1 MEFRRHDLVMADWP
15 EEMVSAIPHEGLR
28 RLVKSGR
35 VPGIVR
41 RDEGCD
47 DGLGREYYTQEDT
60 IPLGFVHPFREH
72 GARVRHAAHV
82 EGRHALRVTTPYE
95 VTGFPFEERT
105 PALAALLDIS
115 ATYSVGAWGSTALE
129 IVSGLPYT
137 DARSDLDL
145 LVTGYDAEELCA
157 LSGELIRF
165 EQVHGV
171 RIDVEI
177 TLKNGYGI
185 NIKEYASSSKELLG
199 KGLQDVILIK
209 RDAVD
214 ALL

>member
-145 LVTGYDAEELCA
+145 LVTGYDAEEP
-157 LSGELIRF
+157 
-165 EQVHGV
+165 VHYPGSHTLRTGAGV

-177 TLKNGYGI
+177 TLKNATESTSRSTRPHQKSSRKGAAGRYPY
-185 NIKEYASSSKELLG
+185 KERRSYAQL
-199 KGLQDVILIK
+199 
-209 RDAVD
+209 
-214 ALL
+214 